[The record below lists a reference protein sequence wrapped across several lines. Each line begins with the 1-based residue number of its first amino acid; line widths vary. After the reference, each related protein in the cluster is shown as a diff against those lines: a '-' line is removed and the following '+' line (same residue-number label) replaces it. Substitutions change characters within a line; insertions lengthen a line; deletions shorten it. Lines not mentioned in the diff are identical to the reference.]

1 MTERLTLTV
10 VEAADLLG
18 VSRNSLYEA
27 VRRGEVPHLRIGR
40 RIVIPRRQ
48 LEGLLDGLIDGAGA
62 S

>member
-10 VEAADLLG
+10 IEAAELLG

-27 VRRGEVPHLRIGR
+27 VRKGEVPHLRIGR

-48 LEGLLDGLIDGAGA
+48 LESLLDGLVGGAGV

>member
-10 VEAADLLG
+10 IEAAALLG

-27 VRRGEVPHLRIGR
+27 LRRDEIPHLRIGR
-40 RIVIPRRQ
+40 RIVISRRQ
-48 LEGLLDGLIDGAGA
+48 LENMVDGLIESSGA

>member
-10 VEAADLLG
+10 VEASELLG

-27 VRRGEVPHLRIGR
+27 IRRGEVPHLRIGR

-48 LEGLLDGLIDGAGA
+48 LEGLLDGLMDGAGM

>member
-1 MTERLTLTV
+1 MSERLTLTV
-10 VEAADLLG
+10 TEAAELLG

-27 VRRGEVPHLRIGR
+27 VRRNEIPHLRIGR

-48 LEGLLDGLIDGAGA
+48 LENMLDGLIESSGA

>member
-10 VEAADLLG
+10 SEAAQLLG

-27 VRRGEVPHLRIGR
+27 VRRNEVPHLRIGR

-48 LEGLLDGLIDGAGA
+48 LENLLDGLFESAGA

>member
-10 VEAADLLG
+10 IEAAKLLG

-40 RIVIPRRQ
+40 RILVPRSR
-48 LEGLLDGLIDGAGA
+48 LEEILDGVNENPEA

>member
-1 MTERLTLTV
+1 MTERITLSV
-10 VEAADLLG
+10 MEAAVLLG

-40 RIVIPRRQ
+40 RIVISRRQ
-48 LEGLLDGLIDGAGA
+48 LENLVDGLVENAGA